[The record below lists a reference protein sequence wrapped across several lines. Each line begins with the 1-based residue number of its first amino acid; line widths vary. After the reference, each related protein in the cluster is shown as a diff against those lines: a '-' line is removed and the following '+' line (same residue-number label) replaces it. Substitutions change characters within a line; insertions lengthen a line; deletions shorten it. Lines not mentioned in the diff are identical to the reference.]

1 MNNAV
6 FENAMENVSKHREIK
21 LVTKESRRNYLS
33 SKPNYYTTKFF
44 TENLLVKEMIK
55 IEILM
60 NKPE

>member
-33 SKPNYYTTKFF
+33 SKPNYYTTKLF
-44 TENLLVKEMIK
+44 TENLLAKEMIK

>member
-21 LVTKESRRNYLS
+21 LVTKECRRSYLS
-33 SKPNYYTTKFF
+33 SKPNYYTTKLF
-44 TENLLVKEMIK
+44 TENLLAKEMIK

>member
-21 LVTKESRRNYLS
+21 LVTKSYLS
-33 SKPNYYTTKFF
+33 SKPNYYTTKLF
-44 TENLLVKEMIK
+44 TENLLAKEMIK